1 MIGDIYKKNT
11 VSAYQPTKEVADI
24 TNIVRK
30 DYEVGHNILNKSWV
44 ELNNRS
50 VLEDRDRG
58 QLTFNAF
65 VDESIEDPAS
75 AWQWR
80 GTRSKARNKAIQM
93 HAHLASSYIIPMFM
107 AQDDDDE
114 EDRDFADLMRDA
126 VEWMI
131 TNSNYRPAFFSAS
144 MGMLVNPVTYLNP
157 NYNEV
162 FQKVKVKKENGE
174 YSIQEILDE
183 VLSGFQANVL
193 SCDQVLISNAYEQ
206 NIQRH
211 RFNIIRHYIEYG
223 EAYSKY
229 GQHEHWQFV
238 SPGIKSLYNPDDGLF
253 YDVKDDDHPFLVEEV
268 IYKNRRDDTEIVFIN
283 GIYFGDND
291 VELNPIKHRDNRN
304 APKYNVVPYGYQ
316 RIGEHFFFYK
326 SLMNAQYWDN
336 MLLDEMYKLGMNRA
350 FLDVNMPIG
359 VTGMDKVDSDI
370 VFPSSVTAIADPDA
384 KVFPILPP
392 SNMNNL
398 FAGMQ
403 KVEESLDESSVNAT
417 TGGQLPDP
425 NMKATAILEA
435 KNAAATLLQG
445 LGQTLAESTVQIGNL
460 MSDIVLNHITVPQVE
475 ELAGGANVKLK
486 YKTLLLNNKSVNGK
500 EMSRVLRFDDALL
513 GREMSKEEKEQRS
526 LELLKETGYPKSERE
541 IYLINPL
548 LFSRRKYLARVEPQR
563 MFPENEE
570 YRQSLLVSVYNTFRD
585 NPFVSLESLTR
596 KTMHAYF
603 RSETDE
609 IMKDEDELRMEQEAA
624 QMKQLNPGS
633 QVESPPAKPAVPGMV

>member
-11 VSAYQPTKEVADI
+11 VSAYQPSKEVADI

-30 DYEVGHNILNKSWV
+30 DYEVGHNILNKSYV

-50 VLEDRDRG
+50 ILEDRDRG

-65 VDESIEDPAS
+65 VDESIEDPAT

-93 HAHLASSYIIPMFM
+93 HAHLTAGYIIPMFM

-114 EDRDFADLMRDA
+114 EDRDFADLMRDS
-126 VEWMI
+126 VEWMVV
-131 TNSNYRPAFFSAS
+131 NSNYRPSFFSVS

-162 FQKVKVKKENGE
+162 FQKIKVKNDSGE
-174 YSIQEILDE
+174 YTTQEILDE

-206 NIQRH
+206 NVQRH
-211 RFNIIRHYIEYG
+211 RFNITRNYIEYG

-229 GQHEHWQFV
+229 HKHEHWQFV
-238 SPGIKSLYNPDDGLF
+238 SPGVKSLYNPDDGLF
-253 YDVKDDDHPFLVEEV
+253 YDIKDDDHPFLVEEV
-268 IYKNRRDDTEIVFIN
+268 IYKNRRDDTEIAFVN
-283 GIYFGDND
+283 GIYFGDDN
-291 VELNPIKHRDNRN
+291 VEFNPIKHRDNRG

-316 RIGEHFFFYK
+316 RINEHFFFYK

-336 MLLDEMYKLGMNRA
+336 LLLDEMYKLGMNRA

-359 VTGMDKVDSDI
+359 VTGLDKIDSDI
-370 VFPSSVTAIADPDA
+370 VFPSSVTAISDPDA
-384 KVFPILPP
+384 KVFPILPAA
-392 SNMNNL
+392 NMGNL
-398 FAGMQ
+398 FNGMDII
-403 KVEESLDESSVNAT
+403 ERSMDESSVNAT
-417 TGGQLPDP
+417 SGGQLPDP

-435 KNAAATLLQG
+435 KQSAATLLQG

-475 ELAGGANVKLK
+475 EIAGGANVKLK
-486 YKTLLLNNKSVNGK
+486 YKTLLLNNKTVNGK

-513 GREMSKEEKEQRS
+513 GREMSEEEKEKRS
-526 LELLKETGYPKSERE
+526 LELLKESGYPKTERE

-570 YRQSLLVSVYNTFRD
+570 YRQSLLMSVYNLFQA
-585 NPFVSLESLTR
+585 NPYVELQSLTR
-596 KTMHAYF
+596 KTLHAFF
-603 RSETDE
+603 RSETDD
-609 IMKDEDELRMEQEAA
+609 IMKDEEDLRMEQE
-624 QMKQLNPGS
+624 QMQLQGTKS
-633 QVESPPAKPAVPGMV
+633 GKVEGPPAPTVPGMV